1 MNVTLIHRLRHTLC
15 IAAAIT
21 ALASTAHAQSVP
33 LSANSTQVV
42 IDATGAYMPSSS
54 SNLVHFLRL
63 AQPPVVHPPA
73 LDGTPHPDN
82 EVIFS
87 FRIGGGVA
95 TNDPMLDGLF
105 SAAIA
110 PRPEEGDVL
119 VARVYNAPTLE
130 AASFY
135 TDSQPFTVNFAEVF
149 YPLFPAATNAFDT
162 ADDDGDGVHNSWEK
176 ALGGNSSLWDS
187 DGDGMSDLEEFRAGT
202 ALGDPGKYLAMDAIA
217 GGTITLRIAWES
229 VSGKTYQVQAAPGSL
244 NDPLTLFTNIGGP
257 VAASGP
263 LSSIVLTNGAGDEVQ
278 QFRIRLVD

>member
-1 MNVTLIHRLRHTLC
+1 MNTTLTHPIRRMLC
-15 IAAAIT
+15 VAACFMVLVGA
-21 ALASTAHAQSVP
+21 ARAQFVP
-33 LSANSTQVV
+33 LNAISTQVV

-63 AQPPVVHPPA
+63 AQPPVVYPPA
-73 LDGTPHPDN
+73 VDGAPHPDN

-95 TNDPMLDGLF
+95 TDNPSLDGLF
-105 SAAIA
+105 SASIS

-135 TDSQPFTVNFAEVF
+135 TDSQPFTVNFSEVF

-202 ALGDPGKYLAMDAIA
+202 ALGDPNRYLAMDAIA
-217 GGTITLRIAWES
+217 GGSVTLRIAWES

-244 NDPLTLFTNIGGP
+244 NDPLTVFTNIGGP